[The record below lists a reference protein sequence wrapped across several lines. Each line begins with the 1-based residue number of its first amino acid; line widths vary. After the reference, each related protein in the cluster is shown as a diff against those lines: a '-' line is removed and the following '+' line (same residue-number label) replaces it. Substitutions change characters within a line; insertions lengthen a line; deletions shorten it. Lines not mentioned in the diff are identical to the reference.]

1 MKKEEIS
8 LKNTKAEILN
18 ALNDALEKE
27 KNISTIKSNP
37 EKEDKEKSIKKAIE
51 TSKVNVEQKIF
62 SEELNNKFKEL
73 EKAIESEEE
82 KLKNLYGIEKELQNI
97 TLVINAG
104 KDCMAQV
111 EYENKAKTEELNNEL
126 EILEKSFKQKNIEL
140 QKDYDVTS
148 KNLKIERDR
157 EIEEYNYKQKRE
169 RELQNNKWT
178 DEKQQRELKLSKVEE
193 DAKRLLNE
201 ATQKVEYIKELEMK
215 VNEIPKLLQKEYE
228 RGRSEITK
236 ELKCQHEH
244 QVELYKKD
252 YESTK
257 NRLDDKV
264 ESLTQELA
272 KSINLNSLLQEK
284 LDKSYVEIKELATKT
299 VESAGGVKIIGNTT
313 NENK

>member
-104 KDCMAQV
+104 KDCMAQN
-111 EYENKAKTEELNNEL
+111 ENENKIKTEELNNE
-126 EILEKSFKQKNIEL
+126 IDTLEKNFKQKNIDL
-140 QKDYDVTS
+140 QKEYDNTS
-148 KNLKIERDR
+148 KILKIERER
-157 EIEEYNYKQKRE
+157 EKEEYNYTVKRE
-169 RELQNNKWT
+169 REIENNKWT
-178 DEKQQRELKLSKVEE
+178 DEKQERGIKLAKIEEEAKKLLK
-193 DAKRLLNE
+193 E
-201 ATQKVEYIKELEMK
+201 AMEKVEYIKEMELK

-228 RGRSEITK
+228 RGKNEITK
-236 ELKCQHEH
+236 ELQREHEH
-244 QVELYKKD
+244 QLALSKKD
-252 YESTK
+252 YENTK

-264 ESLTQELA
+264 QSLTQELA
-272 KSINLNSLLQEK
+272 KSIALSGLLQEK
-284 LDKSYVEIKELATKT
+284 LDNSYVEIKELATKT
-299 VESAGGVKIIGNTT
+299 VESAGGVKIIGNTA